1 MPSGE
6 GVLIRD
12 REGRN
17 KIAEL
22 ASGREEP
29 GSMGSGAHGLG
40 AVGGMSM
47 GAMLWFCSDTH
58 AREPKAPGRVP

>member
-12 REGRN
+12 RERRK

-22 ASGREEP
+22 ARGREEP
-29 GSMGSGAHGLG
+29 GSMGCGAHGPG
-40 AVGGMSM
+40 AVGATSM

-58 AREPKAPGRVP
+58 AREPEAPGRVP